1 MLYTKWYIMYM
12 NEMQTATAYVIEAG
26 MQKAYVEILHRI
38 IKNSIK
44 NKFVLAEADRILADS
59 ITAYDRAR
67 AQAMEM

>member
-1 MLYTKWYIMYM
+1 MYM

>member
-1 MLYTKWYIMYM
+1 MYM
-12 NEMQTATAYVIEAG
+12 NEMYQPTAYVIEAG

-59 ITAYDRAR
+59 NTAYDRAKVK
-67 AQAMEM
+67 AMEM